1 MRDAFLSTRPYRPSI
16 EILGMFIIDINI
28 CMYVRIYKLLSITCH
43 GKEQGRKGL
52 GKEVQ
57 PDVRKVAQPK
67 RVRLGHFVFGK

>member
-1 MRDAFLSTRPYRPSI
+1 
-16 EILGMFIIDINI
+16 MFIIVIDTNI
-28 CMYVRIYKLLSITCH
+28 CMYVHIYKLLFITCH

-57 PDVRKVAQPK
+57 PDVPKVAQPK